1 MLRYGPNEVH
11 LVNMAVDPSLQ
22 KMGIGKKLLIHFLDN
37 IPKYSSAY
45 LEVKRGN
52 FPAIKLYLNAGFKDI
67 SIREGYYPDGEDA
80 IVTASGM
87 AAISTT
93 LYTLL
98 SQGDH
103 FLAQDSLYGGTHTL
117 MSKDFPRRG
126 ITFDFIDGNKPETW
140 KSAVKENTR
149 LIYVETMS
157 NPLLQVADL
166 EAIVQF
172 AKNNN
177 LISIID
183 NTFASPVNFR
193 PIEWGFDISIH
204 SGSKYLNGHS
214 DIVAG
219 AVIGSHDIIDKIK
232 FHLDHYGGSLDPHAC
247 FLLHRGMK
255 TLSLRIERQ
264 NENALKISRFLEL
277 HPKVSKVNYPGLVS
291 HPNYQTA
298 TSLFDGFGGMMSFV
312 VEGTVQNSDDFI
324 SNLALPIDAPSLG
337 GVDSLI
343 TRPAVS
349 SHIGMTQKERER
361 VGISE
366 NLIRFSVGIESPDD
380 LIDDIEQSLSKI

>member
-1 MLRYGPNEVH
+1 
-11 LVNMAVDPSLQ
+11 
-22 KMGIGKKLLIHFLDN
+22 
-37 IPKYSSAY
+37 
-45 LEVKRGN
+45 
-52 FPAIKLYLNAGFKDI
+52 
-67 SIREGYYPDGEDA
+67 
-80 IVTASGM
+80 
-87 AAISTT
+87 
-93 LYTLL
+93 
-98 SQGDH
+98 
-103 FLAQDSLYGGTHTL
+103 
-117 MSKDFPRRG
+117 
-126 ITFDFIDGNKPETW
+126 
-140 KSAVKENTR
+140 
-149 LIYVETMS
+149 
-157 NPLLQVADL
+157 
-166 EAIVQF
+166 
-172 AKNNN
+172 
-177 LISIID
+177 
-183 NTFASPVNFR
+183 
-193 PIEWGFDISIH
+193 
-204 SGSKYLNGHS
+204 
-214 DIVAG
+214 
-219 AVIGSHDIIDKIK
+219 
-232 FHLDHYGGSLDPHAC
+232 
-247 FLLHRGMK
+247 MK